1 VNRGLVN
8 VLKQD
13 VAVVAYAVLSLKPVK
28 DNHPVKLHKRNTW
41 WLLGYEDKLWGL
53 EGPGLAAP
61 RRQ

>member
-53 EGPGLAAP
+53 ED
-61 RRQ
+61 QV